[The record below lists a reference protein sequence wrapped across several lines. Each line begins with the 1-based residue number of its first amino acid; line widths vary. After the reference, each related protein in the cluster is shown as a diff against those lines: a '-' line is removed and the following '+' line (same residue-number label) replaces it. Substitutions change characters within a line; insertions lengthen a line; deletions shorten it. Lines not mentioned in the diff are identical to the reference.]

1 MGHDL
6 IMNRHLKVGCAVALF
21 LLAACSSDIDP
32 NVEPVAQFYFERIVD
47 SLPLDTSLV
56 FRESVAYDT
65 TSLDSLTRNWSE
77 EEWLKFW
84 KLVEKKQKDHKSSAV
99 KAADK

>member
-1 MGHDL
+1 
-6 IMNRHLKVGCAVALF
+6 MNRPIKIVFCVALF
-21 LLAACSSDIDP
+21 LVAACTPDIDSQ
-32 NVEPVAQFYFERIVD
+32 VEPVAQFYFERIMD
-47 SLPLDTSLV
+47 SLPLDTSLA

-65 TSLDSLTRNWSE
+65 TALDSLTKDWSK

-84 KLVEKKQKDHKSSAV
+84 RLVHKKQADHKSSAV